1 MGLAGRKALALSGNF
16 STVCEIQNEKY
27 NGEYALHLD
36 FNLTSVTLIMCMV
49 SKRKILHM
57 EIDAHV

>member
-1 MGLAGRKALALSGNF
+1 MGLAERKALALSGNF
-16 STVCEIQNEKY
+16 STVCEIQNEKQ
-27 NGEYALHLD
+27 NGEYTLHLD